1 MPGSLTTPGRSGA
14 CDGAPV
20 CIAFH
25 VNHRVGTRDNLS
37 RLNGWPMH
45 SPTDASPTPSRAP
58 AHGSGPMW
66 VKARS
71 RGELG
76 TAWQRRYG
84 DFDINPELVCGRDA
98 DPPEASTARLV
109 DSRAASGR
117 EAAVR
122 IAERFHNFCAPARML
137 QKNGDFIFLA
147 SVISNSCAW
156 KNVAEIAHF
165 TIVAR
170 LIRRAAFCGMGVD
183 QFPASRV

>member
-1 MPGSLTTPGRSGA
+1 MSALVQVFGRRDDGLTTRSGGRRPKSA
-14 CDGAPV
+14 
-20 CIAFH
+20 
-25 VNHRVGTRDNLS
+25 
-37 RLNGWPMH
+37 
-45 SPTDASPTPSRAP
+45 
-58 AHGSGPMW
+58 
-66 VKARS
+66 KARS

-76 TAWQRRYG
+76 TAWQRRYE
-84 DFDINPELVCGRDA
+84 DFDINPELVCCRDA
-98 DPPEASTARLV
+98 DPPEGSTARLV
-109 DSRAASGR
+109 DSRAASDR

-183 QFPASRV
+183 QFLASRV